1 MDELYDTDLVTWSRQ
16 QAELLRRRAD
26 GHGVN
31 EGRIDWP
38 NLAEEIDSVGK
49 AEERELASRIGNVL
63 EHLFKLEAS
72 PATEP
77 RAGWRATVRR
87 ERQAIER
94 LLKASP
100 SLRPTIPAVVEAE
113 ASAARQEAAA
123 SLADNAETSCVNLG
137 VISFSADQV
146 LGDWLPGLIVG

>member
-1 MDELYDTDLVTWSRQ
+1 MDELYDADLVTWSRQ
-16 QAELLRRRAD
+16 QAALLRRRAA
-26 GHGVN
+26 GHGAN
-31 EGRIDWP
+31 DGRIDWP
-38 NLAEEIDSVGK
+38 NLAEEIDSLGK

-100 SLRPTIPAVVEAE
+100 SLRPTVPAVVEAE
-113 ASAARQEAAA
+113 AAAAREEAAA
-123 SLADNAETSCVNLG
+123 SLADNAETSRVDLG
-137 VISFSADQV
+137 GISFSAQQV
-146 LGDWLPGLIVG
+146 LGEWLPGVSVG